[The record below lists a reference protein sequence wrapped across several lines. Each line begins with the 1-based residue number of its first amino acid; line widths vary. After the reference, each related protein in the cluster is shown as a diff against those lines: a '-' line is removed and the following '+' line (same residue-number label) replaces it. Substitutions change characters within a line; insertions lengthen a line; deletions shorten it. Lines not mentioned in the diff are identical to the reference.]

1 MHYCDDCVTLWL
13 DKPVYILMNL
23 NIEEMI
29 TLNYELEGLL
39 YLALHR
45 GDDTPQQVW
54 DMISAKIEALREGL
68 ATGNATA
75 CDNTPASISAEEVPA
90 NDNAGIYP
98 DAEEEPTDIEQIQ
111 ATEPDE
117 TEQPDNTPDAGNNDL
132 QPLPEPEEAQLP
144 PTPDEILTVIKE
156 EELEAAE
163 SEPLEEPSFTE
174 PENGYVPYSEPE
186 VKIAQAESIRL
197 DEKLAREN
205 SRNLR
210 KAFSLNDK
218 FRFRRELFSNSE
230 SEMTEAINTIE
241 AMSSIDE
248 ALDYF
253 YNDLNWDKSS
263 QEVKDFIEIITHH
276 FSSK

>member
-1 MHYCDDCVTLWL
+1 
-13 DKPVYILMNL
+13 MNL

-54 DMISAKIEALREGL
+54 DMISAKIEALRDGL
-68 ATGNATA
+68 TIENASA
-75 CDNTPASISAEEVPA
+75 CDNIPEVSQEEIPASEASVVVAI
-90 NDNAGIYP
+90 N
-98 DAEEEPTDIEQIQ
+98 EEENSSVEEEQQ
-111 ATEPDE
+111 TTVEEAVKQEDVAE
-117 TEQPDNTPDAGNNDL
+117 NGNDDL
-132 QPLPEPEEAQLP
+132 QPLPEPEETQLP

-163 SEPLEEPSFTE
+163 SEPLEEPKFSE
-174 PENGYVPYSEPE
+174 PENGYTPYTGP
-186 VKIAQAESIRL
+186 KISTTESIRL

-218 FRFRRELFSNSE
+218 FRFRRELFANSE
-230 SEMTEAINTIE
+230 SEMTATIDAIE
-241 AMSSIDE
+241 AMTSMDE

-253 YNDLNWDKSS
+253 YNDLNWNKSS

>member
-54 DMISAKIEALREGL
+54 DMISAKIESLREGL
-68 ATGNATA
+68 ATENATA
-75 CDNTPASISAEEVPA
+75 CDNTPASVPAEEVTES
-90 NDNAGIYP
+90 DNAVTDQAI
-98 DAEEEPTDIEQIQ
+98 EEEPTD
-111 ATEPDE
+111 TEEAQETMPAEMEHPDE
-117 TEQPDNTPDAGNNDL
+117 TEDEGNNDL
-132 QPLPEPEEAQLP
+132 QPLPVPEETQLP
-144 PTPDEILTVIKE
+144 PTPDEILTIIKE

-163 SEPLEEPSFTE
+163 SEPLEEPPFTE
-174 PENGYVPYSEPE
+174 PENGYVPYTEPE
-186 VKIAQAESIRL
+186 VKTAPAETIRL

-241 AMSSIDE
+241 AMSSVDE

>member
-1 MHYCDDCVTLWL
+1 
-13 DKPVYILMNL
+13 MNL

-54 DMISAKIEALREGL
+54 DMISAKIESLREGL
-68 ATGNATA
+68 ATKNPTA
-75 CDNTPASISAEEVPA
+75 CDNAPASITAKEIPASDDSDGNLAIKAEQA
-90 NDNAGIYP
+90 DN
-98 DAEEEPTDIEQIQ
+98 EEMP
-111 ATEPDE
+111 E
-117 TEQPDNTPDAGNNDL
+117 TTREEAVRLENASYESNNDM
-132 QPLPEPEEAQLP
+132 QPLPELEAAQLP
-144 PTPDEILTVIKE
+144 PAPDEILTVIKE

-163 SEPLEEPSFTE
+163 SERLEEPPFTE
-174 PENGYVPYSEPE
+174 PKNEYISYTELE
-186 VKIAQAESIRL
+186 TKIAPTESLRL

-205 SRNLR
+205 SRDLR
-210 KAFSLNDK
+210 KAFSLNDR

-230 SEMTEAINTIE
+230 SELTEAINAIE
-241 AMSSIDE
+241 AMSSVDE

-253 YNDLNWDKSS
+253 YNDLNWDKSN

-276 FSSK
+276 FLSK

>member
-54 DMISAKIEALREGL
+54 DMISAKIESLREGL
-68 ATGNATA
+68 ATENATA
-75 CDNTPASISAEEVPA
+75 CDNTPASVPAEEVTES
-90 NDNAGIYP
+90 DNAVTDQAI
-98 DAEEEPTDIEQIQ
+98 EEEPTG
-111 ATEPDE
+111 TEEAQETMPAEMEHPDE
-117 TEQPDNTPDAGNNDL
+117 TEDEGNNDL
-132 QPLPEPEEAQLP
+132 QPLPVPEETQLP
-144 PTPDEILTVIKE
+144 PTPDEILTIIKE

-174 PENGYVPYSEPE
+174 PENGYVPYTEPE
-186 VKIAQAESIRL
+186 VKTAPAETIRL

-241 AMSSIDE
+241 AMSSVDE